1 MKYKKILTIM
11 LALVMLIGS
20 VTPVVAETRGDP
32 MVKTIEGE
40 DDLVVAEPPN
50 MPGISDDDKLI
61 AVPDP
66 NNPSDKDGKDDLLPG
81 VTDDNKQVIPDD
93 DGGKFKD
100 NQGKGDWAR
109 PYNSEMGLDKNGK
122 NIYTTNPGG
131 PGFGDSYTYQQWA
144 AIMLNWAGVK
154 YHPHLYGNQGGT
166 PGTGTDKKTGQT
178 TFIEPKIKYDVV
190 VVDAE
195 KCIKNKNHKKNSG
208 IYRSII

>member
-20 VTPVVAETRGDP
+20 VTPVMAETRGDP
-32 MVKTIEGE
+32 VIRSIIE
-40 DDLVVAEPPN
+40 DDELVPAEDPN
-50 MPGISDDDKLI
+50 DKLVPAEDPNDKLI
-61 AVPDP
+61 PAETPGDETYNPD
-66 NNPSDKDGKDDLLPG
+66 G
-81 VTDDNKQVIPDD
+81 NK
-93 DGGKFKD
+93 KKD
-100 NQGKGDWAR
+100 NDYVDGDWTR
-109 PYNSEMGLDKNGK
+109 PYNTEMGLDKNGK

-154 YHPHLYGNQGGT
+154 YHPHIYGNQGGI

-178 TFIEPKIKYDVV
+178 TFIEPEIKYDVI

-208 IYRSII
+208 IYRSIIW